1 MKVRQLDELAV
12 RVMEEA
18 RKEGWWKQGITVL
31 AAVSGGPDS
40 MALLHLLKTMSE
52 HTPFKIVVAHANHQF
67 RGAESDAEEQ
77 LVRSVAGRWGLP
89 YKSAALNVPAFIEET
104 GMNAQSAAR
113 DRRYLFLR
121 GVAREYG
128 CTHLLLGHHAD
139 DQAETVLMRVI
150 RGTGPGGLSGI
161 PYRRREEEMELIRP
175 LLRIT
180 KGELLAYC
188 KRNEVP
194 FAVDSSNADRHYF
207 RNAVR
212 LDVIPMLEAYNPGLK
227 TSLVRLA
234 ELAAADDAYLET
246 ETRKAFKLCA
256 TAESEGFQVKLRPFH
271 GLHVALQRRLVKL
284 ILSCSAALERH
295 MDYRLVEDIVSNL
308 ASAHAP
314 ASRMELGCG
323 WELIREYDEVYIGP
337 IRSVPAAYGYPV
349 DAQTTGIV
357 IEETGER
364 VVIERLQGAVQTAS
378 NSKWQAFFDAEELR
392 YPLFIRSRR
401 PGDVIEPY
409 GLNGS
414 KKVQDMFVDAKVPRH
429 RRDSI
434 PLLVDGDGRVLWIP
448 GLRRSRHALITADT
462 RSTLRIAL
470 DRPEN

>member
-1 MKVRQLDELAV
+1 MDELAV
-12 RVMEEA
+12 RVMTEA
-18 RKEGWWKQGITVL
+18 RREGWWTQGIAVL

-40 MALLHLLKTMSE
+40 MALLHLLRTMAE
-52 HTPFKIVVAHANHQF
+52 DTPFTIVVAHANHQF

-77 LVRSVAGRWGLP
+77 LVGSVAGRWGLP
-89 YKSAALNVPAFIEET
+89 FVSAALNVPGYMEET

-113 DRRYLFLR
+113 ERRYRFLR
-121 GVAREYG
+121 EAARSHG

-161 PYRRREEEMELIRP
+161 PYRRYEEEMELIRP

-212 LDVIPMLEAYNPGLK
+212 LDLMPILEEYNPQLK

-234 ELAAADDAYLET
+234 DLSAADDAYLEA
-246 ETRKAFKLCA
+246 ETRKAFQLCA
-256 TAESEGFQVKLRPFH
+256 TAEGEGFRVERRRFH

-284 ILSCSAALERH
+284 ILSYSAALERQ
-295 MDYRLVEDIVSNL
+295 MEFRLVEDIVSSTS
-308 ASAHAP
+308 SAHSP
-314 ASRMELGCG
+314 ASRIELGGG
-323 WELIREYDEVYIGP
+323 WELVREYDEVYIGP
-337 IRSVPAAYGYPV
+337 VRPIPAAYGYPIE
-349 DAQTTGIV
+349 AQAGSVV

-364 VVIERLQGAVQTAS
+364 FVIERLQGAACAAS
-378 NSKWQAFFDAEELR
+378 NRSLEACFDAEELH
-392 YPLFIRSRR
+392 YPLLIRSRK

-414 KKVQDMFVDAKVPRH
+414 KKVQDMFVDAKVPRY
-429 RRDSI
+429 RRESF
-434 PLLVDGDGRVLWIP
+434 PLLVDGEGRVLWIP
-448 GLRRSRHALITADT
+448 GMRRSRHALITENT

-470 DRPEN
+470 ERPEN

>member
-1 MKVRQLDELAV
+1 MRQLDELAV

-18 RKEGWWKQGITVL
+18 RKEGWWKQGIAVL

-40 MALLHLLKTMSE
+40 MALLHLLRTMSE
-52 HTPFKIVVAHANHQF
+52 HTPFRIIVAHANHQF

-77 LVRSVAGRWGLP
+77 LVRSVAGRWELP
-89 YKSAALNVPAFIEET
+89 FESAALNVPAFIEET

-113 DRRYLFLR
+113 ERRYLFLR
-121 GVAREYG
+121 EVAREYR

-207 RNAVR
+207 RNAIR

-246 ETRKAFKLCA
+246 ETRKALELCA
-256 TAESEGFQVKLRPFH
+256 TAGSEGFQVRLRPFRA
-271 GLHVALQRRLVKL
+271 LHVALQRRLVKL
-284 ILSCSAALERH
+284 ILSCSAALERQ
-295 MDYRLVEDIVSNL
+295 MEYRLVEDVVSNMAL
-308 ASAHAP
+308 EHASAA
-314 ASRMELGCG
+314 RLELGGG
-323 WELIREYDEVYIGP
+323 WELVREYDEVYIGP
-337 IRSVPAAYGYPV
+337 IRPVHTAYGYPV
-349 DAQTTGIV
+349 EAHTHGVV

-364 VVIERLQGAVQTAS
+364 FAIERLQGAVNAAS
-378 NSKWQAFFDAEELR
+378 SRSLQAFFDADELR
-392 YPLFIRSRR
+392 YPLLFRSRR

-429 RRDSI
+429 RRDSF

-448 GLRRSRHALITADT
+448 GMRRSRHALITADT

>member
-12 RVMEEA
+12 RVMAEA
-18 RKEGWWKQGITVL
+18 REEGWWKQGIAVL

-40 MALLHLLKTMSE
+40 MALLHLLRTMAE
-52 HTPFKIVVAHANHQF
+52 DTPFKIVVAHANHQF
-67 RGAESDAEEQ
+67 RGEESDAEEQ
-77 LVRSVAGRWGLP
+77 LVGSVAETWGLP
-89 YKSAALNVPAFIEET
+89 FESAALNVPAYIEET

-113 DRRYLFLR
+113 ERRYHFLR
-121 GVAREYG
+121 ETARAHG

-139 DQAETVLMRVI
+139 DQAETVLMRII

-180 KGELLAYC
+180 KGELLDYC

-194 FAVDSSNADRHYF
+194 YAVDSSNVDRHYF

-212 LDVIPMLEAYNPGLK
+212 LDLMPMLEAYNPGLK
-227 TSLVRLA
+227 TSLLRLA
-234 ELAAADDAYLET
+234 DLAAADDAYLEA
-246 ETRKAFKLCA
+246 ETHKALQLCA
-256 TAESEGFQVKLRPFH
+256 TTAGEGFRISQRRFD

-295 MDYRLVEDIVSNL
+295 TEYRLVEDIVSNL
-308 ASAHAP
+308 ASARSAAP
-314 ASRMELGCG
+314 RMELGGG
-323 WELIREYDEVYIGP
+323 WELVREYDEVYIGP
-337 IRSVPAAYGYPV
+337 VRPVPAAYGYPIE
-349 DAQTTGIV
+349 ARTGIVV

-364 VVIERLQGAVQTAS
+364 FVIDKMQGAVDAAS
-378 NSKWQAFFDAEELR
+378 DRPEEASFDAEELH
-392 YPLFIRSRR
+392 YPLLLRSRK

-414 KKVQDMFVDAKVPRH
+414 KKVQDMFVDAKVPRY
-429 RRDSI
+429 RRESM
-434 PLLVDGDGRVLWIP
+434 PLLVDGEGRVLWIP
-448 GLRRSRHALITADT
+448 GMRRSRHALIAANT
-462 RSTLRIAL
+462 RTTLRIAL
-470 DRPEN
+470 ESPEN